1 MTAQSQHIIEEFE
14 ALPDA
19 AKREVLAELI
29 RSSRFLE
36 YPQISDDELLRS
48 RHSFLDY
55 DRQETEAAT
64 GVS

>member
-36 YPQISDDELLRS
+36 YPQISDDELLS
-48 RHSFLDY
+48 AADTLFLEY
-55 DRQETEAAT
+55 DRQETEE
-64 GVS
+64 